1 MALEVGT
8 HAAITIMVPSKTTM
22 TITTRMAKAMMG
34 SVGLKYRNSV
44 FGREAHDEGTE
55 IVEIV
60 IPGRKLAIKMAR
72 AQEQA
77 NQVTAPNQSLDHSIN
92 ATLYSPQLS
101 HNYIELPL
109 ISTRTNTHLY
119 PHIIA
124 ITMNDHS
131 YHGGHRSITQGDSA
145 SHGFDTS
152 FTNPGANNMRTQV
165 PNLAVAKVSYQFHDF
180 INPQSGD
187 PGAPIWVKGSI
198 PSLDSLDLTINSGAT
213 VQRSVDA
220 GREFAT
226 YTPLVNSVNHVCL
239 LHDLVP
245 IREQDLI
252 QLQRQ
257 QWFGAFMKQT
267 EVLTGDRMVLLLEA
281 LEFVGRLPKIFLGVV
296 VHQHGSQPWAMHYP
310 CQVPQSEKTAWVLV
324 EISPTG
330 ARYYGFGDAVAGK
343 QVESDREV
351 EGYDEDVSD
360 EDAEATKAPKANSRK
375 TASRILALQAPL
387 PAGTSVDDI
396 MEKYPDRVHY
406 INILKVGLKYSNKT
420 ISESLK
426 THGLKLSSGVVK
438 RINVAIDWIESE
450 FAIDKDAFRTT
461 YDRER
466 RAADIPARGKD
477 EVEDDVLEANRSK
490 IANAMTWV
498 KTGGPRPLPT
508 TVTGATA
515 ASGHG
520 TVPFKGNASIAS
532 GAGLYATPLLV
543 HLLVPWIVVMLMA
556 MAPAD
561 DLQDYQIERQRL

>member
-1 MALEVGT
+1 MLLARTTPCTRKHRPTAQQARFHHNTRLSLSRL
-8 HAAITIMVPSKTTM
+8 ITLLRVSHT
-22 TITTRMAKAMMG
+22 
-34 SVGLKYRNSV
+34 
-44 FGREAHDEGTE
+44 
-55 IVEIV
+55 
-60 IPGRKLAIKMAR
+60 
-72 AQEQA
+72 Q
-77 NQVTAPNQSLDHSIN
+77 HSIN
-92 ATLYSPQLS
+92 AILYFPQIS

-131 YHGGHRSITQGDSA
+131 YHGGHHSVAQGDSA

-165 PNLAVAKVSYQFHDF
+165 PDLAVAKVSYQFHDF

-187 PGAPIWVKGSI
+187 PDAPIWVKGSI

-220 GREFAT
+220 GQEFAT
-226 YTPLVNSVNHVCL
+226 YTPLVNSINHVCL
-239 LHDLVP
+239 LHGLDP
-245 IREQDLI
+245 IREHDIVQI
-252 QLQRQ
+252 QCQ
-257 QWFGAFMKQT
+257 QWFGAFMKQFIKRYRAEAFVNYSSFGRI

-324 EISPTG
+324 ETSPTG
-330 ARYYGFGDAVAGK
+330 ARYYGFGGAVAGK

-396 MEKYPDRVHY
+396 IEKYPERVHY

-508 TVTGATA
+508 IVTGATA

-532 GAGLYATPLLV
+532 GAGLYATPLTGPSTGPV
-543 HLLVPWIVVMLMA
+543 DRGYAHGYGIG
-556 MAPAD
+556 
-561 DLQDYQIERQRL
+561 R

>member
-8 HAAITIMVPSKTTM
+8 YAAITIMVPGKTTRYNHHNQNCQG
-22 TITTRMAKAMMG
+22 IEMMG

-55 IVEIV
+55 LVKIV
-60 IPGRKLAIKMAR
+60 ISGRKLAIKMAR

-77 NQVTAPNQSLDHSIN
+77 NQITAPSQPLDVSSTAARRSGPLISVVLRMNVN
-92 ATLYSPQLS
+92 AILYFPQIS
-101 HNYIELPL
+101 HKYIELPL

-131 YHGGHRSITQGDSA
+131 YHGGHHSINQGDSA
-145 SHGFDTS
+145 SHGYDTS

-165 PNLAVAKVSYQFHDF
+165 PDLAVGKVSYQFHDF

-187 PGAPIWVKGSI
+187 PDAPIWVKGSI

-220 GREFAT
+220 GQEFAT
-226 YTPLVNSVNHVCL
+226 YTPLVNSINHVCL

-257 QWFGAFMKQT
+257 QWFGAFMKQFIKGT
-267 EVLTGDRMVLLLEA
+267 APRPSSTIPA
-281 LEFVGRLPKIFLGVV
+281 LVGPRSLPIFLGVV

-330 ARYYGFGDAVAGK
+330 ARYYGFGDAVVGK

-396 MEKYPDRVHY
+396 MEKYPERVHY

-490 IANAMTWV
+490 IANAMTW
-498 KTGGPRPLPT
+498 
-508 TVTGATA
+508 
-515 ASGHG
+515 
-520 TVPFKGNASIAS
+520 GNASIAS
-532 GAGLYATPLLV
+532 GAGLYATPLTGPSTGPV
-543 HLLVPWIVVMLMA
+543 DRGYAHGYGTV
-556 MAPAD
+556 
-561 DLQDYQIERQRL
+561 R